1 VTFPFRN
8 VRSTLVTD
16 VLYAAIRCAFNH
28 ITIAQSRYLSP
39 STTECYLAHC
49 KNANITPQ
57 TLEVEGVAAHWIGS
71 PDAEKV
77 VLYLHGGGYTQPA
90 SPGYFRYTNRL
101 VKDLNTQTGSRS
113 FAVLFLAYTLA
124 PEATHPTQLREA
136 ATILSHL
143 ITKTGRSPSDIFLS
157 GDSAGANL
165 VVAVLSHILH
175 PHPEV
180 PAVKLEQPLLGT
192 LLYSPWVGFN
202 TNARIYPSFDN
213 EPFDII
219 APLSLRK
226 WSAMFLNKANPV
238 DAEVDPGP
246 VSGDAYTEV
255 CLNDPAWWH
264 GTHDVI
270 GEMFVSYGGYEVLA
284 DPIRVW
290 KNQLTTGWVEG
301 GGDAS
306 NVVFLEV
313 PKEAHVAPIFE
324 VMAGSSQKSGTQ
336 VAIEE
341 WYKLRLKD

>member
-8 VRSTLVTD
+8 VRPTSLFTD
-16 VLYAAIRCAFNH
+16 VLYAAIRCAFNR
-28 ITIAQSRYLSP
+28 ITIAHSRYLSP

-49 KNANITPQ
+49 KKANVTPQ

-90 SPGYFRYTNRL
+90 SPGYFGYTNRL
-101 VKDLNTQTGSRS
+101 VKDLNGQTGSHS
-113 FAVLFLAYTLA
+113 IAVLFLAYTLA

-143 ITKTGRSPSDIFLS
+143 ITKTGRSPSDVLLS

-165 VVAVLSHILH
+165 VVAVPSHILH

-180 PAVKLEQPLLGT
+180 LAVNLQQPLLGAM
-192 LLYSPWVGFN
+192 LYSPWVGFN
-202 TNARIYPSFDN
+202 TNYPSFDN
-213 EPFDII
+213 EPFDIV

-226 WSAMFLNKANPV
+226 WSAMFLSKANSV

-246 VSGDAYTEV
+246 VSGDAYTEA

-264 GTHDVI
+264 GTHDVV
-270 GEMFVSYGGYEVLA
+270 GDMFVSYGGYEVLA
-284 DPIRVW
+284 DHIRIW
-290 KNQLTTGWVEG
+290 KNQLTTGWIEG
-301 GGDAS
+301 SGDAS
-306 NVVFLEV
+306 RVAFLEV
-313 PKEAHVAPIFE
+313 LKEAHVAPIFE
-324 VMAGSSQKSGTQ
+324 FMAGSSKKSDTQ
-336 VAIEE
+336 VAIEK
-341 WYKLRLKD
+341 WYRLRLKD